1 MCGAWCGAS
10 VRVYTLYDGRSMVIN
25 THFTLHIDHLSW
37 KSWKSNWSAM
47 HGAANHSHLL
57 CSKAWSLILP
67 SDWNSVQD
75 DGSCLLTPAP
85 VPDKHCSTS
94 YFCPSL
100 LFCFSDKTLTKS
112 TLGREGF
119 VLVSTPRSQP
129 IIEGHQDRNS
139 NKNWRKQNPSCWPLT
154 PGPCWASYFRSADPR
169 AQRWCSLHPYHSGLS
184 LPTSVKTISH
194 RHSHWPI
201 WLRQFFRWDSLF
213 PGD

>member
-10 VRVYTLYDGRSMVIN
+10 MRVYTLYGGRGTVTN

-75 DGSCLLTPAP
+75 DDSYLLYLLTPTP

-100 LFCFSDKTLTKS
+100 LFCFSDKTLTN
-112 TLGREGF
+112 TTWEGRVCFGF
-119 VLVSTPRSQP
+119 HFQVTAHHWGTSGQKL
-129 IIEGHQDRNS
+129 
-139 NKNWRKQNPSCWPLT
+139 KQELKKAEP
-154 PGPCWASYFRSADPR
+154 
-169 AQRWCSLHPYHSGLS
+169 
-184 LPTSVKTISH
+184 
-194 RHSHWPI
+194 
-201 WLRQFFRWDSLF
+201 
-213 PGD
+213 